1 MPPDGLQRWT
11 RALGRRL
18 PRRDEA
24 ARGDVMF
31 TRRDLARMIWPLM
44 LEQTLSL
51 TIGMADTAMVTRVS
65 AAALSGVSLVDS
77 INVVLVQLFSAL
89 ATGGAVVSAQYLGRD
104 DLRSARDAG
113 RQLYVLCLMLSGAMA
128 LVSAVLRT
136 PILSLIFGRIE
147 ADVMSSAQIYFL
159 LTALSYPFLGLY
171 NSGAALY
178 RSMGKTNVTLLISI
192 LMNVIN
198 VAGNA
203 ITIYAFG
210 MGAAGAG
217 LATLIS
223 RIVGGVAITWLLR
236 DRRNTL
242 CVRSYS
248 LRLSRDMVERILRI
262 GVPSGLENSM
272 FSFGKLLVASLVSSL
287 GTAAIAANAVGN
299 NLAVMQN
306 MPGMAINLAIVTVV
320 GRVMGAGQRD
330 EARRYT
336 RMLLGLVYI
345 CNWVLNVPMIIFAE
359 PLVRLFGLDAASV
372 PDAVWIVVFHG
383 AWALF
388 TWPLS
393 FALPNTLRAAGDVRY
408 TMTVSVVSM
417 WVFRVLLSYV
427 LAWYGL
433 GLKAVWI
440 AMITDWAVR
449 GAFFVWRYRGDRWLE
464 KKVV

>member
-1 MPPDGLQRWT
+1 MPSDGLGRIA
-11 RALGRRL
+11 RALSRRL

-31 TRRDLARMIWPLM
+31 TKRDLARMIWPLM

-104 DLRSARDAG
+104 DLRSARDSG
-113 RQLYVLCLMLSGAMA
+113 RQLYVLCLLLSGAMA
-128 LVSAVLRT
+128 VVAAALRT
-136 PILSLIFGRIE
+136 PILSLIFGSIE
-147 ADVMSSAQIYFL
+147 PDVMSSAQVYFL

-198 VAGNA
+198 VVGNA
-203 ITIYAFG
+203 ITIYMFG

-223 RIVGGVAITWLLR
+223 RIAGGVVITWLLR
-236 DRRNTL
+236 DERNTL

-248 LRLSRDMVERILRI
+248 MKMSRDMVGRILRI

-336 RMLLGLVYI
+336 RMLMGLVYI

-383 AWALF
+383 SWALF

-417 WVFRVLLSYV
+417 WIFRVLLSYV

>member
-1 MPPDGLQRWT
+1 M
-11 RALGRRL
+11 
-18 PRRDEA
+18 
-24 ARGDVMF
+24 
-31 TRRDLARMIWPLM
+31 
-44 LEQTLSL
+44 
-51 TIGMADTAMVTRVS
+51 
-65 AAALSGVSLVDS
+65 
-77 INVVLVQLFSAL
+77 
-89 ATGGAVVSAQYLGRD
+89 
-104 DLRSARDAG
+104 
-113 RQLYVLCLMLSGAMA
+113 
-128 LVSAVLRT
+128 LRT

>member
-1 MPPDGLQRWT
+1 M
-11 RALGRRL
+11 
-18 PRRDEA
+18 
-24 ARGDVMF
+24 
-31 TRRDLARMIWPLM
+31 
-44 LEQTLSL
+44 
-51 TIGMADTAMVTRVS
+51 
-65 AAALSGVSLVDS
+65 SLVDS

-113 RQLYVLCLMLSGAMA
+113 RQLYVLCLLLSGAMA
-128 LVSAVLRT
+128 LVAAVLRT

-440 AMITDWAVR
+440 AMINRLGGARRILCVAVPR
-449 GAFFVWRYRGDRWLE
+449 RPLARKESGLTAQPWTTEWCLCGFGYDAELALCAATGLS
-464 KKVV
+464 